1 MKMKT
6 FHLNFEKF
14 DMTNDFIVHESG
26 ENMVKVFKFILN
38 KLLLAAKFVWE

>member
-1 MKMKT
+1 MKT

-26 ENMVKVFKFILN
+26 ENMRKLFKFILN
-38 KLLLAAKFVWE
+38 KLFLATSFL